1 MSQVQRNRA
10 HEVLDYLLDGLEQ
23 CYIDE
28 LQLYVTRQWVDV
40 TTMEDARPH
49 YLDAG
54 WTIQSCT
61 VPSVKYH
68 VGGE

>member
-1 MSQVQRNRA
+1 MSQVERDRA

-23 CYIDE
+23 GYIDE
-28 LQLYVTRQWVDV
+28 LQLYVAKQWVDV
-40 TTMEDARPH
+40 TTMEDARPR

-61 VPSVKYH
+61 VPSMKH
-68 VGGE
+68 HSGGG